1 MVPNMKDYG
10 KIIQQMD
17 VVNFIMLMEIFTKEN
32 GMMIKLM
39 DGEFIYIKMEL
50 NMKGNGKMI
59 NKMVKVKKNGL
70 MAQLIKE
77 LM

>member
-1 MVPNMKDYG
+1 M
-10 KIIQQMD
+10 
-17 VVNFIMLMEIFTKEN
+17 KEN
-32 GMMIKLM
+32 GLMIKLM
-39 DGEFIYIKMEL
+39 VGEFIYIKMEL

-70 MAQLIKE
+70 MDQHIKE

>member
-1 MVPNMKDYG
+1 
-10 KIIQQMD
+10 MD

-59 NKMVKVKKNGL
+59 NKMVKVKKNG
-70 MAQLIKE
+70 
-77 LM
+77 